1 MHAKSTKINF
11 SNFGSAFVK
20 RVRKIYFWQLP
31 ILFCDCHIF
40 EYTTK
45 EPLADFP
52 TPSPKNDAIMNEN
65 PVTTH
70 HLSPRIMSEP
80 IINISH
86 LRVIYNQGKSNEVRA
101 LEETNL
107 EIYPEEYVIIYGPSG
122 CGKSTLLYSIAGL
135 QRPTYG
141 DVIIKKK
148 PLSKMTRREEVEF
161 HQTWIGMVFQAF
173 YLIPSL
179 DIIDN
184 VCLPKTFR
192 GESIKNRRKDGV
204 KLLRRFGIAEQMDK
218 FPSELSGGQKQRV
231 AIARSLVNNPEIILA
246 DEPVGNLDSE
256 SAQNVLDI
264 LKELNEVDKK
274 TVIMVTH
281 NAEHLPY
288 ADRIIYMKDG
298 RVERE
303 VVQKDKRKI
312 EQKKPEAEI
321 VEDNLP
327 PELKM
332 LMGSFRSLSSQQ
344 MNVLLIPF
352 KAKQLL
358 AHVLSNLTEEQL
370 SMAESFLKEYLFNN
384 IDREQFSSKLDMD
397 LDRGGGGWNKK
408 QARNFTDRIEALV
421 RQSRTISSNPDRAHI
436 ELSEYL
442 SEQFNIKLSGA
453 ALERFRANLKLRIE
467 NRLNRVELQ
476 KRLDAP
482 KTLGG
487 VGLYSN
493 TAERVVREAE
503 VIMLL
508 KYS

>member
-1 MHAKSTKINF
+1 
-11 SNFGSAFVK
+11 
-20 RVRKIYFWQLP
+20 
-31 ILFCDCHIF
+31 
-40 EYTTK
+40 
-45 EPLADFP
+45 
-52 TPSPKNDAIMNEN
+52 
-65 PVTTH
+65 
-70 HLSPRIMSEP
+70 MSEP

-141 DVIIKKK
+141 DVVIKKK

-161 HQTWIGMVFQAF
+161 HQTWIGMIFQAF

-192 GESIKNRRKDGV
+192 GEAIKTRRKDGV
-204 KLLRRFGIAEQMDK
+204 RLLRRFGIAEQMDK

-298 RVERE
+298 RIEKE

-312 EQKKPEAEI
+312 EMKKPEIEEQ
-321 VEDNLP
+321 VEDNVP

-332 LMGSFRSLSSQQ
+332 LMGSFGSLSSQQ

-384 IDREQFSSKLDMD
+384 IDREQFASKLDTN
-397 LDRGGGGWNKK
+397 LDRGGGGWNRK
-408 QARNFTDRIEALV
+408 QARNFTERIEALV
-421 RQSRTISSNPDRAHI
+421 SQSRTMATNPERAHI
-436 ELSEYL
+436 ELAEYL
-442 SEQFNIKLSGA
+442 SHYFSLTLSGVA
-453 ALERFRANLKLRIE
+453 ADRFRAFLKLRTE
-467 NRLNRVELQ
+467 NRINRAELE
-476 KRLDAP
+476 KRFDAP
-482 KTLGG
+482 KNLGG
-487 VGLYSN
+487 VGLYKN
-493 TAERVVREAE
+493 TAERIVREIE
-503 VIMLL
+503 IIMLL